1 MYDEE
6 NYKIPSNFYDE
17 LKIVSSETIKTID
30 KLLPLIEGPENR
42 LIDAMRYASISEG
55 KCFRPFL
62 LFCCAKIFSIP
73 FSKINEIAA
82 AIEMI
87 HCYSLVHDDLPSM
100 DDDSMRRGKPSC
112 HVAYDEATSIL
123 TGDALLTNAFFIISN
138 SKIIDDD
145 KVKVSIISKLSEAIG
160 SSGMVGGQML
170 DILSIKRNFHK
181 DELLRIKEL
190 KTARLISVSCEIGG
204 VIGGA
209 NNEELLTLS
218 NFGKKIGIAYQVI
231 DDLFDNDIISISN
244 KSSSKFPN
252 SLVTLSGAEES
263 RNYAKDLVQKAIISL
278 NTFGP
283 NADLLKNAAMFV
295 LHREN

>member
-1 MYDEE
+1 MYDQE
-6 NYKIPSNFYDE
+6 NYKIPSSFYDE
-17 LKIVSSETIKTID
+17 LKIVSSETIKSLD
-30 KLLPLIEGPENR
+30 KLLPLINGPENR

-62 LFCCAKIFSIP
+62 LFCCAKIFSVP
-73 FSKINEIAA
+73 WLKIHEIAA
-82 AIEMI
+82 ALEMI

-123 TGDALLTNAFFIISN
+123 AGDALLTNAFFVISN
-138 SKIIDDD
+138 SQKIDDD
-145 KVKVSIISKLSEAIG
+145 KVKINIISKLSEAIG

-170 DILSIKRNFHK
+170 DILSVKRNFHK
-181 DELLRIKEL
+181 DEILRIKEL

-204 VIGGA
+204 IIGGA
-209 NNEELLTLS
+209 NNKELITLS
-218 NFGKKIGIAYQVI
+218 NFGKKIGIAYQII
-231 DDLFDNDIISISN
+231 DDLFDNDEISISN

-252 SLVTLSGAEES
+252 SLVRLSGVEES
-263 RNYAKDLVQKAIISL
+263 RKYAKDLVQSAIISL
-278 NTFGP
+278 NIFGP

-295 LHREN
+295 LNRKN